1 MFQVNESE
9 RLKIIFVEPDMEG
22 AENVTEVTGM
32 FGETV
37 AYFPCYGLA
46 VKFAE
51 FMNVSAHLAVGD
63 SLANAETTK
72 RHAPDPSPFYT
83 DTDIVDVEVS
93 QDGEKWELYMVTTY
107 RTWRNDTMRIWDK
120 HYAQARMVPH
130 KYEGEL
136 FPEED

>member
-1 MFQVNESE
+1 MFQVNEKE

-22 AENVTEVTGM
+22 AEDVTEVTGM
-32 FGETV
+32 FGETI

-51 FMNVSAHLAVGD
+51 FMNVSEKLAVGD
-63 SLANAETTK
+63 LLASVETTK
-72 RHAPDPSPFYT
+72 HHSPPPLFYE

-93 QDGEKWELYMVTTY
+93 QDGKTWELYMVTTY